1 VFLLADGRR
10 VDLTQGWGPARRD
23 LAAGAPKLV
32 PIVAKEPA
40 PGATPAK
47 ATANDLAVKPV
58 NASGGTS
65 VAVKSA
71 ALVTGDTNPA
81 QPNLKAPS
89 NEETSTPQAKFL
101 RQVHGVRAACSPPCL
116 GRRPTTSTAPIFI
129 STRKTGIRST
139 SASNGRKA
147 GQAGGFT

>member
-71 ALVTGDTNPA
+71 ALVTGEHQSCAAESQGAIQRRDLDPTGQVPA
-81 QPNLKAPS
+81 PGAW
-89 NEETSTPQAKFL
+89 
-101 RQVHGVRAACSPPCL
+101 GACSVFTTVL
-116 GRRPTTSTAPIFI
+116 GPEANDIHRTHLHLDPQDRHSLNVC
-129 STRKTGIRST
+129 K
-139 SASNGRKA
+139 
-147 GQAGGFT
+147 